1 MMQQILKVQ
10 MREAG
15 ATLGLF
21 VVSIVTAM
29 GIQIG

>member
-21 VVSIVTAM
+21 EASIVTAM